1 MAESGG
7 ELSQL
12 CRDAASYR
20 RVLVSVLAA
29 SLLVFAVGVS
39 VQAAM
44 LPLKS
49 DHVPIL
55 NRLVANLCTVAFVL
69 AAAWSSPLWRLRWPA
84 KLTVFTGICLAAAT
98 LRGGLQ
104 IALHVHPMDQ
114 TGMLFADAAAAAIA
128 TAFSIGV
135 AVALAEYQRALVH
148 RTRAGARH
156 AQLASNALEALR
168 TEELRVRR
176 DVAQGLHGTVQQQL
190 VLVDAELLTA
200 RESLIAGASQTEVVQ
215 RLDWVRDTLD
225 RLRERDIRD
234 MSRLLYP
241 SGLDLGLAQA
251 CRIFIRQIP
260 SSIEVSV
267 RIDDSVICADD
278 PASEEITVERRL
290 LALRVLEEAVN
301 NAIRHGHAGHLDISL
316 HVDCGVLH
324 IAIDDDGTGPG
335 RPTRNTD
342 HPESGLRLLRE
353 NLRHY
358 DGDLT
363 FATGVLGGAR
373 LTARLPLTPITQSGE
388 RSTSLTTTR

>member
-1 MAESGG
+1 MAESGD

-20 RVLVSVLAA
+20 RVLVGVLAA

-39 VQAAM
+39 VQATM

-55 NRLVANLCTVAFVL
+55 NRLTANLCTVALVL
-69 AAAWSSPLWRLRWPA
+69 AAAWGSPLWRLSWSA

-104 IALHVHPMDQ
+104 IALHVHPADQ
-114 TGMLFADAAAAAIA
+114 TGMVFADAAAAAIA

-156 AQLASNALEALR
+156 AQLASEALEALR

-190 VLVDAELLTA
+190 VLVDAELLKA
-200 RESLIAGASQTEVVQ
+200 RKTLLAGAPQTEVVE

-225 RLRERDIRD
+225 QLRERDIRD

-251 CRIFIRQIP
+251 WRIFIRQIP
-260 SSIEVSV
+260 SSIEVTTL
-267 RIDDSVICADD
+267 IDDSVISADD
-278 PASEEITVERRL
+278 PACGGIAIERRL

-301 NAIRHGHAGHLDISL
+301 NAIRHGQAEHLDINL
-316 HVDCGVLH
+316 HVNSGILH
-324 IAIDDDGTGPG
+324 VTIDDDGTGPA
-335 RPTRNTD
+335 RPTG
-342 HPESGLRLLRE
+342 HAGHHESGLRLLRE
-353 NLRHY
+353 SLRQY
-358 DGDLT
+358 DGDLQLE
-363 FATGVLGGAR
+363 AGALRGAR
-373 LTARLPLTPITQSGE
+373 LTARLPLTPSTQLDEHNASL
-388 RSTSLTTTR
+388 STTP